1 MSAWVCVLC
10 RVYHRLESLT
20 GHDDEEQ
27 ISQEFLQLLGSRK
40 LAYVQLVN
48 QLIIAEETMHMQH
61 AK

>member
-1 MSAWVCVLC
+1 MC
-10 RVYHRLESLT
+10 RVYHRLESLS
-20 GHDDEEQ
+20 GQDNEEQ
-27 ISQEFLQLLGSRK
+27 VSQEFLLLLGSQK